1 MASVAVLRKAQSLEE
16 LELLLQDA
24 RCRGKTIVHC
34 HGVFDLLHVGHIR
47 HLEEAKALGD
57 VLVVTVTPDRYVNK
71 GPHRPAFQQ
80 DLRVEG
86 IAALDAVDYVAIN
99 RWETAENAIKA
110 LKPDV
115 YVKGPDYSQDRP
127 DLTGGLAREQAA
139 VQSVGGRLEIT
150 NDVQFSSTSL
160 LNRYVPLFPPDLNGW
175 LTKFREQYRAENI
188 IEYLERMRS
197 LRVLVIGEAII
208 DEYVYCHALGKSSKE
223 PILAMQYASKEK
235 QLGGSLAVANHLAS
249 FCDRVELV
257 SYLGTMHPH
266 ERFIRENLKTNIEPT
281 FIFKSGS
288 PTIVKR
294 RFIEQYQFSKLLEV
308 YEMNDTVLTDRED
321 MELRDTLKEKLA
333 HCDLAIVADF
343 GHGLL
348 SPAAIHLVGEH
359 APFLAVNTQINAANM
374 GFHTIS
380 KYRKADYI
388 SIQEKE
394 IRVDRRDARG
404 NLKSIV
410 KSLSKDLRCPSVMVT
425 QGNKG
430 TLLYHQHDGFFE
442 TPSLAVKVVDR
453 IGAGDALFALTAP
466 CVAMGVPSDVVG
478 LIGNL
483 AGAQAVMTVGNR
495 ASLDRVQLQRSVESL
510 LK

>member
-1 MASVAVLRKAQSLEE
+1 MGSVAVFKKTQSLED
-16 LELLLQDA
+16 LESLLRDA
-24 RCRGKTIVHC
+24 RCQGQTIVHC

-57 VLVVTVTPDRYVNK
+57 ILVVTVTPDCYVNK

-86 IAALDAVDYVAIN
+86 IAALDAVDYVAMN

-115 YVKGPDYSQDRP
+115 YVKGPDYQADRP
-127 DLTGGLAREQAA
+127 DLTGGIAREKAA

-150 NDVQFSSTSL
+150 DDVQFSSTSL
-160 LNRYVPLFPPDLNGW
+160 LNRYVPLFPSDLNGW
-175 LTKFREQYRAENI
+175 LTKFRERYTAGDV
-188 IEYLERMRS
+188 IEYLERLRS

-208 DEYVYCHALGKSSKE
+208 DEYVYCQALGKSSKE
-223 PILAMQYASKEK
+223 PILAMQYMSKEK
-235 QLGGSLAVANHLAS
+235 QAGGSLAIANHLAG
-249 FCDRVELV
+249 FCDQVELV
-257 SYLGTMHPH
+257 SYLGTIQPH
-266 ERFIRENLKTNIEPT
+266 EKFIRQNLKPNIKPN
-281 FIFKSGS
+281 FIYKSGS

-294 RFIEQYQFSKLLEV
+294 RFIEEYQFSKLLEV
-308 YEMNDTVLTDRED
+308 YEMNDASLTDRED
-321 MELRDTLKEKLA
+321 AELRESLESKLA
-333 HCDLAIVADF
+333 NCDVAIVADF

-348 SPAAIHLVGEH
+348 SPAAIRLAEER

-380 KYRKADYI
+380 KYQKADYI
-388 SIQEKE
+388 SIQENE
-394 IRVDRRDARG
+394 IRVDKRDARG
-404 NLKSIV
+404 NLKPIIE
-410 KSLSKDLRCPSVMVT
+410 SLSRDLSCPSVMVT
-425 QGNKG
+425 QGKKG
-430 TLLYHQHDGFFE
+430 TTLYHHEDGFFE
-442 TPSLAVKVVDR
+442 SPSLAVKVVDR

-466 CVAMGVPSDVVG
+466 CVAMQVPSEAVG

-483 AGAQAVMTVGNR
+483 AGAQAVMTVGN
-495 ASLDRVQLQRSVESL
+495 SSSVDRVALQRSVESL

>member
-1 MASVAVLRKAQSLEE
+1 MASVTVLKKTQSLED
-16 LELLLQDA
+16 LEALLQDA
-24 RCRGKTIVHC
+24 RSQGKTIVHC

-71 GPHRPAFQQ
+71 GPHRPAFQE

-86 IAALDAVDYVAIN
+86 IAALDAVDYVAVN
-99 RWETAENAIKA
+99 RWDTAENAIKS

-115 YVKGPDYSQDRP
+115 YVKGPDYSQGRP
-127 DLTGGLAREQAA
+127 DLTGGLAREEAA
-139 VQSVGGRLEIT
+139 VESVGGRLETT

-160 LNRYVPLFPPDLNGW
+160 LNRYVPLFPSDLNGW
-175 LTKFREQYRAENI
+175 LTQFRERYTAKDI
-188 IEYLERMRS
+188 IDYLERLRS

-223 PILAMQYASKEK
+223 PILAMQHVSQEK
-235 QLGGSLAVANHLAS
+235 QLGGSLAIANHLAG
-249 FCDRVELV
+249 FCEHVELV
-257 SYLGTMHPH
+257 SYLGTIQPH
-266 ERFIRENLKTNIEPT
+266 EKFIRQNLKPNVTPS
-281 FIFKSGS
+281 FVLKSGS

-294 RFIEQYQFSKLLEV
+294 RFIEEYQFTKLLEV
-308 YEMNDTVLTDRED
+308 YEMNDASLTERED
-321 MELRDTLKEKLA
+321 GELCDTLEEELA
-333 HCDLAIVADF
+333 QCDVAIVADF

-348 SPAAIHLVGEH
+348 SSAAVQLLGER

-380 KYRKADYI
+380 KYQKADYI

-404 NLKSIV
+404 KLPPMV
-410 KSLSKDLRCPSVMVT
+410 EELSKNMGCQSIMVT

-430 TLLYHQHDGFFE
+430 TLLYHHEDGFFDS
-442 TPSLAVKVVDR
+442 PSLAVKVVDR
-453 IGAGDALFALTAP
+453 VGAGDALFALTAP
-466 CVAMGVPSDVVG
+466 CVATGVPSDVVG
-478 LIGNL
+478 LLGNL
-483 AGAQAVMTVGNR
+483 AGAQAVMTVGNS
-495 ASLDRVQLQRSVESL
+495 ASLDRLQLQRSVESL